1 MGWNVRREG
10 LPLQTRSPTW
20 IYKLSEIPLHF
31 SILINSNQHSNQLSD
46 THSLSSKFTIKN
58 ARYTHSSDA
67 RFFAS
72 QHNPTHT
79 ISIKMVGKNV
89 LAAATVYFALASS
102 LALPKDKLDD
112 KKSKSEIDDHPKTGL
127 PHKVSRPGDKDCS
140 STAPYPTGDSTN
152 TAYGT
157 GIGIPTG
164 IFPTGSGFVTGVT
177 YTDDVATATATDDSA
192 LPTTTDDSELPTI
205 TDGSEILPT
214 ITDGSALTTTDDSA
228 IATDTVIARREARPD
243 KGKDTT
249 KVEDKLSKTSD
260 DDGSTAT
267 SSPTGIED
275 NPSRTTDDNGRPTVF
290 PSGVL
295 PSGAFNGTFPV
306 NGTAVNGTFEDNP
319 NRGSDDNSTATVT
332 LTVTES
338 PTLTITVTKSTS
350 SSTSKSKQKGK
361 KSKTSSST
369 TATTST
375 SSVDDS
381 PSVTPV
387 A

>member
-1 MGWNVRREG
+1 
-10 LPLQTRSPTW
+10 
-20 IYKLSEIPLHF
+20 LSEILLHLI
-31 SILINSNQHSNQLSD
+31 ILVNSNQHSNQLLD
-46 THSLSSKFTIKN
+46 IHSVSSKFTTTN
-58 ARYTHSSDA
+58 GRYTHSSDA
-67 RFFAS
+67 RLFAS
-72 QHNPTHT
+72 QHYPTHT
-79 ISIKMVGKNV
+79 NSIKMVGKNV

-152 TAYGT
+152 TAFGT

-164 IFPTGSGFVTGVT
+164 IFPTGSGFVTPVT
-177 YTDDVATATATDDSA
+177 KPDNVATATATDDSA
-192 LPTTTDDSELPTI
+192 LPTITDDSELPTI

-243 KGKDTT
+243 KGKDLT
-249 KVEDKLSKTSD
+249 KVEDKPSKTSD
-260 DDGSTAT
+260 DDGPSAT

-295 PSGAFNGTFPV
+295 PSGPFNGTFPV
-306 NGTAVNGTFEDNP
+306 NGTAVNGTFEDDP
-319 NRGSDDNSTATVT
+319 NKGGDDDTTTTVT

-350 SSTSKSKQKGK
+350 SSASSSTSKSRQKGK

-369 TATTST
+369 TTTTST